1 MSSGNR
7 FLAEDLYDYI
17 IDVSVREDPHRT
29 GLRAATLDLPN
40 AGMQISPD
48 QGQLMGI
55 LVRLIGARR
64 AIEVGVFTGYSAL
77 CVAQAL
83 PDDGRLIACEI
94 NDQHVELA
102 RRFWEEGGVL
112 HKIDLRVAP
121 ALQTLDQLLA
131 DGEAGEF
138 DFGFID
144 ADKENYPAYYER
156 LLQLVRSG
164 GLILIDN
171 ALWGGRVMDSS
182 LVDSDTTAIRSLNNQ
197 LHGDER
203 VDISLLPIG
212 DGLMM
217 ARKR

>member
-7 FLAEDLYDYI
+7 CIADDIYDYI
-17 IDVSVREDPHRT
+17 IDVSVREDPHRA

-48 QGQLMGI
+48 QGQLMG
-55 LVRLIGARR
+55 LLTRLIGARR

-83 PDDGRLIACEI
+83 PDDGRLTACEI
-94 NDQHVELA
+94 NDQHVDLA
-102 RRFWEEGGVL
+102 QRFWKEAGVS
-112 HKIDLRVAP
+112 HKIDLRLAP

-144 ADKENYPAYYER
+144 ADKQNYPVYYER

-164 GLILIDN
+164 GLILVDN
-171 ALWGGRVMDSS
+171 ALWSGRVMDAS
-182 LVDSDTTAIRSLNNQ
+182 LIDPETTAIRSLNAQ
-197 LHGDER
+197 LRDDKR
-203 VDISLLPIG
+203 VEVFLLAIG